1 MSAKTNYFKIGIFVM
16 TAAAMGV
23 IAIIALGAGAL
34 FEEETLLMET
44 CFDETVQ
51 GLEVGSPIKRRGVR
65 IGRVEEITFANK
77 VYAMKANLTD
87 PTSNSQFVIVRAS
100 IEPEVFGRF
109 EELESVKRVVDK
121 LVTDGLRVQL
131 ASQGLTGLVYLELDY
146 VDPRRNPPMEIKW
159 KPTAL
164 YVPSIPSTL
173 TMVTESIQE
182 MFKRVEEVEFEQMSG
197 KLNDLLGNLN
207 QTVTD
212 AQISTLS
219 QQTISL
225 LEEVRATNQSIR
237 EMIEDENTRAM
248 MSDASSAM
256 ESFRMIAENAKVN
269 GPQIMDDLAEVASKA
284 KDLSVELDKMIRSDE
299 IQGTITNVAKITED
313 MPEVL
318 DSFKQTL
325 DRVEMLVVSQQ
336 QNMTVLI
343 ENMTAVSSNL
353 REITANAKKYPS
365 QAVFGEPPPP
375 VDPGR
380 RK

>member
-16 TAAAMGV
+16 TAAAMCV

-34 FEEETLLMET
+34 FEEEALMMET

-77 VYAMKANLTD
+77 VYAMKENLTD

-109 EELESVKRVVDK
+109 EDVESVNRVVDK

-146 VDPRRNPPMEIKW
+146 VDPARNPPMQIAW
-159 KPTAL
+159 KPVML

-207 QTVTD
+207 QTVSD

-248 MSDASSAM
+248 MSDASTAM
-256 ESFRMIAENAKVN
+256 ESFRKIAENAEVN
-269 GPQIMDDLAEVASKA
+269 GPLIMDDLAEVASKA
-284 KDLSVELDKMIRSDE
+284 KELSVELDKMIRSEE
-299 IQGTITNVAKITED
+299 IQGTITNVAQITKD

-325 DRVEMLVVSQQ
+325 DRVEMLVVNQQ